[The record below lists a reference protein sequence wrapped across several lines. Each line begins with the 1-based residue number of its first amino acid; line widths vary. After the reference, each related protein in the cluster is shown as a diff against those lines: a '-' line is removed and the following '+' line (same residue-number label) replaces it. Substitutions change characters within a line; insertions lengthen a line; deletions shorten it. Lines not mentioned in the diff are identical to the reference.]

1 MRDSTCFPTFRALTE
16 NKAILYTIIDV
27 KVFFFVLFCFFLFL
41 FFFFQIYNIIAK
53 HFFSLCGAFDATV
66 KSIVMVGQ
74 LKLHGHYPNVTEI

>member
-27 KVFFFVLFCFFLFL
+27 KVFFLFC
-41 FFFFQIYNIIAK
+41 FFFQIYNIIAK

-66 KSIVMVGQ
+66 KSVVMVGQ

>member
-27 KVFFFVLFCFFLFL
+27 KVFVLFCF

-66 KSIVMVGQ
+66 KSVVMVGH

>member
-27 KVFFFVLFCFFLFL
+27 KVFVS

-66 KSIVMVGQ
+66 KSVVMVGQ

>member
-27 KVFFFVLFCFFLFL
+27 KVFVLFCFAFFVS

-53 HFFSLCGAFDATV
+53 HFFSLCGAFDVTV
-66 KSIVMVGQ
+66 KSVVMVGQ

>member
-27 KVFFFVLFCFFLFL
+27 KVFVLFCFVFFCF

-66 KSIVMVGQ
+66 KSVVMVGQ

>member
-27 KVFFFVLFCFFLFL
+27 KVFVS

-53 HFFSLCGAFDATV
+53 HFFSLCGAFDVTV
-66 KSIVMVGQ
+66 KSVVMVGQ